1 MILETGTLL
10 NNRYRIVSV
19 LGQGGMG
26 AVYRAVDERLGS
38 PVALKENLN
47 LAEEFARQFKR
58 EAITLA
64 SLRHPSLPRVADYF
78 AFPKQGQYL
87 VMDYI
92 EGEDLRQRIERADHL
107 PDREVVLIGE
117 AVCDALT
124 YLHTRIPPVIHRD
137 IKPGNIKITPNQ
149 KVFLVDFGLVKLDYG
164 NQATTT
170 GARAMTPGYSPPEQ
184 YGTARTDARTDIY
197 SLAATLY
204 AALTGSIPEDSIT
217 RATRNVPLTPI
228 PSMVPHCSKHLAVVI
243 EKGLELN
250 PVDRYQTASEFR
262 EALLNSLEMT
272 SSFLSPPRVSA
283 PPPDAVDNVV
293 IEEDFEEELFT
304 PEPIFAKPV
313 EPQPV
318 VEPILE
324 PAYNSQYRNKSRVLL
339 ISSAIVSL
347 LVLGS
352 FFIPW
357 RNLPSFIR
365 NNPPPAVAIPSET
378 VVAGQEPKEPTAA
391 IAEVVVNP
399 TPAQVAA
406 ATLDELE
413 FTASPSTETSE
424 LVEETIAPETV
435 EAVNTPEATEAIIL
449 PTSGTPLPAI
459 GGSTH
464 IAFASERTGN
474 PQIWTMGSDGNNQ
487 KQITGMSGGAC
498 QPSWSP
504 DGTKIA
510 FISPCNGKREIYPG
524 ARIYITDSDGKN
536 TDPLPIPLNRAGDF
550 APTWSPDG
558 NMLAFVSLRADGRPH
573 LFLFSFSDTSFQ
585 QITDAAY
592 GDISPAWSS
601 SGLQLAFVRQFPN
614 PQIWITDL
622 TGKQQFQYSPSGPV
636 YNAFPE
642 WGQDG
647 SILFYSQT
655 SPDPI
660 VYYLVGLSYEDRGKS
675 KEFRI
680 PPLSADDIGPI
691 IDITISPD
699 GQWFLYESWPDGTN
713 HDVFMMSIDGT
724 DRRRMTADKDRD
736 FHPAWKPSVNTPS

>member
-1 MILETGTLL
+1 MILEAGTLL

-26 AVYRAVDERLGS
+26 AVYRAIDERLGS
-38 PVALKENLN
+38 PVAVKENLN
-47 LAEEFARQFKR
+47 LADEFARQFKR

-124 YLHTRIPPVIHRD
+124 YLHTRVPPVIHRD

-204 AALTGSIPEDSIT
+204 AAITGSIPEDSIT

-228 PSMVPHCSKHLAVVI
+228 PSLVSTCSKHLAVVI

-250 PVDRYQTASEFR
+250 PIDRYQTAAEFR

-272 SSFLSPPRVSA
+272 SSFVSPPRVSA
-283 PPPDAVDNVV
+283 PPPDAIDNIPV
-293 IEEDFEEELFT
+293 EETFDEEVFT
-304 PEPIFAKPV
+304 PEPIFSKPV
-313 EPQPV
+313 KPEIEPLPEPV
-318 VEPILE
+318 YTP
-324 PAYNSQYRNKSRVLL
+324 QYRDKSKLVL
-339 ISSAIVSL
+339 ISAATISL

-357 RNLPSFIR
+357 RNLPSFV
-365 NNPPPAVAIPSET
+365 NPDPPTVAVPSETLAAIQPTQDQAPTTAIIPSET
-378 VVAGQEPKEPTAA
+378 PQLIAAVTLEEPIPTE
-391 IAEVVVNP
+391 IVP
-399 TPAQVAA
+399 
-406 ATLDELE
+406 
-413 FTASPSTETSE
+413 TETS
-424 LVEETIAPETV
+424 LPVEETSVPVIAETTSSP
-435 EAVNTPEATEAIIL
+435 TP
-449 PTSGTPLPAI
+449 GTPVPGI
-459 GGSTH
+459 GGSSQ
-464 IAFASERTGN
+464 IAFVSERTGN
-474 PQIWTMGSDGNNQ
+474 FQIWIMNSDGSNQ
-487 KQITGMSGGAC
+487 KQISGMTSGAC
-498 QPSWSP
+498 QPVWSP
-504 DGTKIA
+504 DGAKIA
-510 FISPCNGKREIYPG
+510 FISPCNGKKEIYPG
-524 ARIYITDSDGKN
+524 AQIYIMDSDGKN
-536 TDPLPIPLNRAGDF
+536 TNPLPIPLNRAGDF
-550 APTWSPDG
+550 SPAWSPDG
-558 NMLAFVSLRADGRPH
+558 NTLAFVSLRSDGKPH
-573 LFLFSFSDTSFQ
+573 IFLYSFSDSSFQ

-592 GDISPAWSS
+592 GDVSPAWAPSS
-601 SGLQLAFVRQFPN
+601 LQLAFVRQFPN

-622 TGKQQFQYSPSGPV
+622 TGKQQIQYSPSGPF

-642 WGQDG
+642 WGIDG
-647 SILFYSQT
+647 STIFYSQT
-655 SPDPI
+655 TPDPI
-660 VYYLVGLSYEDRGKS
+660 MYYLVGLSYEDRGKN

-680 PPLSADDIGPI
+680 PPIGAEEMGPI
-691 IDITISPD
+691 VDLALSPD
-699 GQWFLYESWPDGTN
+699 GQWFLYESWPDGMN
-713 HDVFMMSIDGT
+713 HDIYMISIDGT
-724 DRRRMTADKDRD
+724 NRRRLTTDKDRD
-736 FHPAWKPSVNTPS
+736 FNPAWKPTAILPS

>member
-26 AVYRAVDERLGS
+26 AVYRALDERLGS
-38 PVALKENLN
+38 PVAVKENLN
-47 LAEEFARQFKR
+47 LADEFARQFKR

-92 EGEDLRQRIERADHL
+92 EGEDLRQRIERADQL

-117 AVCDALT
+117 SVCEALT

-228 PSMVPHCSKHLAVVI
+228 PSIVPKCSKHLAVVI
-243 EKGLELN
+243 EKGLELD
-250 PVDRYQTASEFR
+250 PVDRFQTAAEFR

-272 SSFLSPPRVSA
+272 SSFISPPRVSA
-283 PPPDAVDNVV
+283 PPPDAVDSLPVDEDL
-293 IEEDFEEELFT
+293 EEVYFT
-304 PEPIFAKPV
+304 PEPILTPPV
-313 EPQPV
+313 KKQP
-318 VEPILE
+318 ELE
-324 PAYNSQYRNKSRVLL
+324 PLPEPVINKQYRSRSRVLL
-339 ISSAIVSL
+339 ISAAIISL

-357 RNLPSFIR
+357 RNLPSFIGSE
-365 NNPPPAVAIPSET
+365 PS
-378 VVAGQEPKEPTAA
+378 VVISPSDTPVSTTTPHKEPVATQPEAVVET
-391 IAEVVVNP
+391 EVQVVPVVTVDGSEATEIVP
-399 TPAQVAA
+399 TEPVEPQID
-406 ATLDELE
+406 TIEPT
-413 FTASPSTETSE
+413 FTASP
-424 LVEETIAPETV
+424 IPP
-435 EAVNTPEATEAIIL
+435 TP
-449 PTSGTPLPAI
+449 GTPIPMI
-459 GGSTH
+459 GGSTQ

-474 PQIWTMGSDGNNQ
+474 SQIWIMNSDGSNQ
-487 KQITGMSGGAC
+487 KQITGMTNGAC
-498 QPSWSP
+498 QPVWSP
-504 DGTKIA
+504 DGMKIA
-510 FISPCNGKREIYPG
+510 FISPCNGRKEVYQGAKIYMID
-524 ARIYITDSDGKN
+524 ADGKN
-536 TDPLPIPLNRAGDF
+536 MNPLSVPSNQAGDF
-550 APTWSPDG
+550 SPAWSPDG
-558 NMLAFVSLRADGRPH
+558 SMLAFVSLRADAKPH
-573 LFLFSFSDTSFQ
+573 IFLYSFESSSIQ
-585 QITDAAY
+585 QVTDAAY
-592 GDISPAWSS
+592 GDVSPSWAP
-601 SGLQLAFVRQFPN
+601 SGLQLAFIRQFPN
-614 PQIWITDL
+614 PQVWITDL

-636 YNAFPE
+636 FNAFPE
-642 WGQDG
+642 WNLDG
-647 SILFYSQT
+647 STLYYSQT
-655 SPDPI
+655 SPEPI
-660 VYYLVGLSYEDRGKS
+660 MYYLVGLSYEDRGKS

-680 PPLSADDIGPI
+680 PPLGAEEMGPI
-691 IDITISPD
+691 VDPFISPD
-699 GQWFLYESWPDGTN
+699 GQWFIYESWPDGTN
-713 HDVFMMSIDGT
+713 HDIFMISIDGSN
-724 DRRRMTADKDRD
+724 RRRLTTDKDRD
-736 FHPAWKPSVNTPS
+736 FNPAWKPATIPST